1 MSSLIVGPQKLFGLL
16 ELDLHGTVIFSR
28 LEGDEE
34 LAGAMDVV
42 GLNFFSEVATFLNVA
57 EFRQHFE
64 IFDNNRHPSS
74 SFMFNCDYGDGAVPV
89 KVLLARLKE
98 DRKYPESVLVYIKKA
113 DQCSSLAGS
122 LQNNNGNQNTSGG
135 RHH

>member
-1 MSSLIVGPQKLFGLL
+1 MSSLIPGPQKLFGLL

-64 IFDNNRHPSS
+64 TFDNNPQSGSS
-74 SFMFNCDYGDGAVPV
+74 SFMFNCDYEDGAVPV
-89 KVLLARLKE
+89 KVLLARLRE
-98 DRKYPESVLVYIKKA
+98 DTKYPGSVLVYIKKA

-122 LQNNNGNQNTSGG
+122 V
-135 RHH
+135 R